1 MSQEQ
6 DDLITKK
13 VKLLRKDP
21 QKAREEHFSDMT
33 DREFDRMFKYIHQY
47 TEDFSGP
54 VKDIISK
61 EDKEEIKRLKESF
74 KGSGKTGRLIE
85 IARENLKNR
94 KIIN

>member
-1 MSQEQ
+1 MSQEK

-13 VKLLRKDP
+13 FKLLRKDP
-21 QKAREEHFSDMT
+21 QKAREEYFSDMT

-47 TEDFSGP
+47 TEDFSEP
-54 VKDIISK
+54 IKEIISG
-61 EDKEEIKRLKESF
+61 ENIEITRLKESF

-85 IARENLKNR
+85 IAREDLKNR